1 MFSNTTKFTPRRG
14 ESTITPAKDMKAQT
28 MPAKDC
34 SDIMKED
41 RRGLIGRVRE
51 KIGFRSMDKKS
62 VNNQT
67 ESQST
72 DPSFRPKDFKKLNI
86 LSVEKLSKDT
96 QGERDFRQYQ
106 HQNKRIYDINESIL
120 KNRYCKALHK
130 SKSPSKIRNASS
142 TDHIERN
149 IAKVK
154 TSTKMRTKKQLQTKI
169 TRNRPEPVL
178 TSSNHINV
186 ITAETGASN
195 KFTNILNKS
204 AIRSNSKAEIESPSR
219 KTSNVSNTKIKEIIR
234 QYRWNYDYCEKERKF
249 IKISYQTSEKSPNYN
264 QQNVMLNQ
272 FQRKFEMIP
281 QTDWLELKFSEHMH
295 PAITNLLKFLYYLM
309 YMSKKLLK

>member
-1 MFSNTTKFTPRRG
+1 MFSNTTKFTPKRE

-34 SDIMKED
+34 SEIMKED

-51 KIGFRSMDKKS
+51 KIGFRSMEKKS

-67 ESQST
+67 ESLST
-72 DPSFRPKDFKKLNI
+72 YPSFRKDFKKLNI

-106 HQNKRIYDINESIL
+106 NQNKRIYDINESIL

-130 SKSPSKIRNASS
+130 SKSRSKTRNASS

-154 TSTKMRTKKQLQTKI
+154 TNTKIRTKKQLQTKI
-169 TRNRPEPVL
+169 IRNKSGL
-178 TSSNHINV
+178 TSSQHINV
-186 ITAETGASN
+186 MTVETGASK

-204 AIRSNSKAEIESPSR
+204 AKKSNSRGDSISPSR
-219 KTSNVSNTKIKEIIR
+219 KTSNIVSNTKIKEIIR

-249 IKISYQTSEKSPNYN
+249 IKISYHTSEKSPNYD
-264 QQNVMLNQ
+264 QQNAMLNQ

-281 QTDWLELKFSEHMH
+281 QTDWLELKQSEHMH
-295 PAITNLLKFLYYLM
+295 LAITNLLKF
-309 YMSKKLLK
+309 